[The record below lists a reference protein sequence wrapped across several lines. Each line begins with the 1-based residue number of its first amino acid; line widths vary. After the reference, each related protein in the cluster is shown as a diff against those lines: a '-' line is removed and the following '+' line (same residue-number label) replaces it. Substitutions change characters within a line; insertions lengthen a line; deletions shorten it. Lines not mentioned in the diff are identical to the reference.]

1 MVKLPFAK
9 SCKGE
14 FEVATCKVTGE
25 NAPFNRSKRG
35 RFDNFEEF

>member
-1 MVKLPFAK
+1 MAKMSFAK

-14 FEVATCKVTGE
+14 FALATCKVTGE
-25 NAPFNRSKRG
+25 NAPFIRSKRG

>member
-1 MVKLPFAK
+1 MAKMSFAK

-14 FEVATCKVTGE
+14 FEAATCKVTSE
-25 NAPFNRSKRG
+25 NAPFIRSKRG